1 MSLGTRPAAMA
12 SGTALRLRLGTVAAR
27 VVTGIKGRA
36 DRENHDRERH
46 QYGETSS

>member
-1 MSLGTRPAAMA
+1 MSLGMRPVARA
-12 SGTALRLRLGTVAAR
+12 SNTALRLCLGTVAAR
-27 VVTGIKGRA
+27 DATGINGRA